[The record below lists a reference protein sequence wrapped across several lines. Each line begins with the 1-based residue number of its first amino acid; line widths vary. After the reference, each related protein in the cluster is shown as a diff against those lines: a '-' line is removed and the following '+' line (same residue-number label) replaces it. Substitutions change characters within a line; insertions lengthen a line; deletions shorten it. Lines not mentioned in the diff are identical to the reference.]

1 MHGAQRE
8 LFPNRGEVA
17 EATLRL
23 RPSLGRAHPESLELL
38 GARGEMGRDLL
49 IELAIELIAPERR
62 MPEEPTESAA
72 HTRVAVMQ
80 VCAIRA

>member
-1 MHGAQRE
+1 
-8 LFPNRGEVA
+8 
-17 EATLRL
+17 
-23 RPSLGRAHPESLELL
+23 
-38 GARGEMGRDLL
+38 MGRDLL